1 MACSSHQLLQN
12 REMMN
17 TTALSSICFKNNS
30 VTGECGGKF
39 SESQLRY
46 HKIMIDALPLIN
58 ACCLINASP
67 KMLGR

>member
-12 REMMN
+12 GEMMN
-17 TTALSSICFKNNS
+17 TTALSSICFKNNT

-46 HKIMIDALPLIN
+46 HKIMIDALP
-58 ACCLINASP
+58 
-67 KMLGR
+67 